1 MKETWQLVWT
11 AGLCILVGWS
21 SRCVP
26 VPPREWVVRQTNREQ
41 SERAVLPTN
50 WERGATPNGFPPKC
64 RVCAAR
70 RRRGAAYK
78 ARGSEKTAGVDGGV
92 PAGASV
98 SRAEWKNRASSL
110 CMWVSR
116 SDPGT
121 GFVRSRQR
129 FAHRSH
135 VGLIER
141 EAPSCE
147 SCGWC
152 ATGGAQKSRFGRGRG
167 PRMDSKM
174 PARDPQAA
182 YTYVALHSVQV
193 HWPDRRPRAGLRGVE
208 MRTPQEGGASNGVQN
223 LGMGCRGT
231 GSRGSIPPMLMLRVR
246 GFVKGFL

>member
-1 MKETWQLVWT
+1 MYGRRGFAFWWGGHPGVCRSLPESGWYDRRTANNQNERYCRRT
-11 AGLCILVGWS
+11 GNAGLRRTDSPRNAVCALRVGVGAPLTKHGAAKRGP
-21 SRCVP
+21 SRCGWGV
-26 VPPREWVVRQTNREQ
+26 
-41 SERAVLPTN
+41 S
-50 WERGATPNGFPPKC
+50 
-64 RVCAAR
+64 AR
-70 RRRGAAYK
+70 
-78 ARGSEKTAGVDGGV
+78 
-92 PAGASV
+92 ASV
-98 SRAEWKNRASSL
+98 SRADWKNRASSL

-193 HWPDRRPRAGLRGVE
+193 HWSDRRPRAGLRGVE
-208 MRTPQEGGASNGVQN
+208 MRTPRRGAPPTGFRTSVWDVGG
-223 LGMGCRGT
+223 
-231 GSRGSIPPMLMLRVR
+231 RVAEAQ
-246 GFVKGFL
+246 FLLC